1 MNTEQI
7 DYEGQLNI
15 FDYLRKPFKIDK
27 PIRLIELFGG
37 IGSQAMALRNIGAD
51 FEHYLLVEWDAAPV
65 KSYNAIHG
73 TNFEPSD
80 ITKIHGDDL
89 KIVDTDKYCY
99 IMTYSFPCQDL
110 SVAGN
115 MKGMTKGSGT
125 RSGLLWEV
133 ERLLNEIKDKELPQV
148 LVMENVI
155 QVHSE
160 GENMANFQM
169 WIDFLT
175 SLGYSSYWQNME
187 ASQYGM
193 PQHRERTI
201 MVSLLGEY
209 QYRFPEPVPLPKW
222 CDEYLEDEVDEKYYL
237 NNEKTGIL
245 LDKLEDKGI
254 ILTDR
259 QTDRQTDRLLLTSQ
273 STNPNETGSQIASR
287 RVTMRELVTDDQRA
301 VVCVRGFRGKKM
313 EFEARET
320 KVAHAILAQ
329 KGKDMSNLGEDVI
342 IWKEKS

>member
-1 MNTEQI
+1 MDSWEQM
-7 DYEGQLNI
+7 DI
-15 FDYLRKPFKIDK
+15 FDYLRKPFKIRNK
-27 PIRLIELFGG
+27 IRLIELFGG

-51 FEHYLLVEWDAAPV
+51 FEHYLLVEFDPAPV

-73 TNFEPSD
+73 TNFKPKD
-80 ITKIHGDDL
+80 ITKIHGEDL
-89 KIVDTDKYCY
+89 KIVDTDKYTY

-110 SVAGN
+110 SVAGK
-115 MKGMTKGSGT
+115 MRGMGRDSGT

-133 ERLLNEIKDKELPQV
+133 ERLLKECKELPQV

-160 GENMANFQM
+160 GENMKNFQE

-175 SLGYSSYWQNME
+175 SLGYCSYWQNME

-193 PQHRERTI
+193 AQHRERTI

-209 QYRFPEPVPLPKW
+209 QFKFPNPIKLEKYV
-222 CDEYLEDEVDEKYYL
+222 DAYLEDTVDEKYYL
-237 NNEKTGIL
+237 NNEKTEIL

-259 QTDRQTDRLLLTSQ
+259 QTDRQTDR
-273 STNPNETGSQIASR
+273 R
-287 RVTMRELVTDDQRA
+287 
-301 VVCVRGFRGKKM
+301 
-313 EFEARET
+313 
-320 KVAHAILAQ
+320 
-329 KGKDMSNLGEDVI
+329 
-342 IWKEKS
+342 